1 MSSLSDLDMCIQE
14 YCQNLEAKLRMQ
26 FPDSGTQFV
35 YEAGRKYVKIISQSM
50 YGASQGSRS
59 SHSFVVIGDQGEF
72 KHGDILKA
80 NSWKA
85 PATNFARGN
94 VLTGNYI
101 TISPY
106 GI

>member
-1 MSSLSDLDMCIQE
+1 MSVLSDLDMCIQE
-14 YCQNLEAKLRMQ
+14 YCENLEKKLRMQ
-26 FPDSGTQFV
+26 FPDTQTTFV
-35 YEAGRKYVKIISQSM
+35 YEAGRKYVKIINTHNGNQM
-50 YGASQGSRS
+50 S
-59 SHSFVVIGDQGEF
+59 SHSFVVIGDQGKF

-94 VLTGNYI
+94 VLTGNYS